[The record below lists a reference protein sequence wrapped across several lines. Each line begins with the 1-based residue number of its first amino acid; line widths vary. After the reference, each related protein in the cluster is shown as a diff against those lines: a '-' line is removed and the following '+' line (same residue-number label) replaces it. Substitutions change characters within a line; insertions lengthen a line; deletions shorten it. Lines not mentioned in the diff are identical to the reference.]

1 MTLPAAVNDTHP
13 AATDFF
19 KQLIVTQPPEV
30 LGSRNRREQRR
41 KIILWWLVGLIQ
53 SRPDETGETES
64 ARQTCHSAT
73 IGTWRGR
80 SARHA
85 GIRQTR
91 PVHGRI
97 DSLG

>member
-30 LGSRNRREQRR
+30 LGRRNRREQRR

-53 SRPDETGETES
+53 SRPDETAETES

-80 SARHA
+80 SYHRDRI
-85 GIRQTR
+85 GETR
-91 PVHGRI
+91 PVHGAKE
-97 DSLG
+97 SL